1 MYKAFSLIVGEIEP
15 KGSVIS
21 TNKILNSIN
30 IIFFYD
36 EEDEVFSYA
45 VQLNSEKFVIDICED
60 YGVADGETF
69 RNSLPTYLQ
78 KEVNNILLSSIDFEE
93 IEDEN
98 LEYISFSPLE
108 NNFDETL
115 YETSDLFDTNQNYIA
130 VQSITGWFNFNNK
143 FLESSQFNSLI
154 EGTLEKEF
162 YLSPYELGE
171 IENFNSE
178 TDKIILFKK

>member
-1 MYKAFSLIVGEIEP
+1 M
-15 KGSVIS
+15 
-21 TNKILNSIN
+21 
-30 IIFFYD
+30 
-36 EEDEVFSYA
+36 VFSRA
-45 VQLNSEKFVIDICED
+45 DFWLPKSSEKFVIDICED
-60 YGVADGETF
+60 YGVPDGETF
-69 RNSLPTYLQ
+69 RNSLPMYLQ

-98 LEYISFSPLE
+98 LEHISFSPLE

-130 VQSITGWFNFNNK
+130 VQSITGWFNFNKK

-162 YLSPYELGE
+162 YLSPDELGE